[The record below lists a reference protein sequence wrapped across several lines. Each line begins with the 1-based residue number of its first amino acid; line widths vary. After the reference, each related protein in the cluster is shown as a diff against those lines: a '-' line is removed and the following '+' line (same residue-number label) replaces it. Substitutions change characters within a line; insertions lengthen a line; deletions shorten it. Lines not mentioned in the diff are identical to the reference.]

1 MQNLGCIWITCMMCF
16 NFSLWFFK
24 CEPCECVNQSEPPSV
39 NKMCKSLWC
48 CSLSPS
54 GQRPANPNVNPQASN
69 QNVHNAH
76 QPAQI
81 LRPKCTAA
89 DTNVHLSINLQLRP
103 EWTAGRM
110 SCGPTYTN
118 RDAMQCKAMQ
128 YGMQYYPMLGNAIQC
143 ARIQWWT
150 ESQTQAV
157 SQEAGYIWTTCLWTN
172 FEAETGDC
180 FKHTNA
186 RGHLKGKDCHRILF
200 SSFWWGEGPTT
211 QGTTFF
217 VAFMYESSV
226 LHICCCLSSFLCC
239 VSSFL
244 LLFIISTLFFFTA
257 CCSSPIRCCSW
268 SWLTARVENRC
279 GDHIIP
285 IGRIAILQNMC
296 TPFSSESH
304 WHWSFNLNILLIHIW
319 TIGQ

>member
-1 MQNLGCIWITCMMCF
+1 MLQLESKWTATNQPE
-16 NFSLWFFK
+16 
-24 CEPCECVNQSEPPSV
+24 CEP
-39 NKMCKSLWC
+39 
-48 CSLSPS
+48 
-54 GQRPANPNVNPQASN
+54 ASK
-69 QNVHNAH
+69 Q
-76 QPAQI
+76 
-81 LRPKCTAA
+81 PKCSQCWPASPNPPTQMHSCWHECTPVYKSAA
-89 DTNVHLSINLQLRP
+89 ETRMNSRQNELRATN
-103 EWTAGRM
+103 
-110 SCGPTYTN
+110 TN

-128 YGMQYYPMLGNAIQC
+128 YGMQYYPMLWNAIQC
-143 ARIQWWT
+143 ARSQWWT
-150 ESQTQAV
+150 ESQTRAV

-244 LLFIISTLFFFTA
+244 FLFIISTLLFFTA